1 MNTSALHSS
10 GQIHASQIEPYLPLT
25 DTLPHYVQL
34 ANYGNAWARQMLHR
48 ALRPLLHA
56 PSPALDGTL
65 RHMRQHVDAIEAAL
79 PAWEKALAHFASEN
93 ARRLEQEIM
102 ALPYEARTQAT
113 NDALEA
119 EFFARYAPDR
129 LAAFTAADLRI
140 REALRTLRSWG
151 FMGMYDALDRT
162 RDALRGMPREIRA
175 IRLALAKCAFDVALG
190 TSPSPERRQEQEML
204 FATELEEIFDFPA
217 LAERWRLVGSRGLQ
231 QLEDAWRGRMGAA
244 PDLRISSIRNA
255 LQLPPGVWYFLRD
268 FLCHSSI
275 TYHHYGA
282 WLWER
287 ARDIEKLAREETAL
301 QNTRCNGLV
310 RGASRGT

>member
-34 ANYGNAWARQMLHR
+34 ANYGNPWARQMLHR
-48 ALRPLLHA
+48 ALRPFFRA
-56 PSPALDGTL
+56 PSGTL
-65 RHMRQHVDAIEAAL
+65 RDMRQHVDAIEAAL
-79 PAWEKALAHFASEN
+79 PAWEKALARFASEN
-93 ARRLEQEIM
+93 VHRLEQEIM
-102 ALPYEARTQAT
+102 ALPYEAQIQAT
-113 NDALEA
+113 SDALEA

-129 LAAFTAADLRI
+129 LVASPAVDLRI
-140 REALRTLRSWG
+140 GGALRAFKNSEY
-151 FMGMYDALDRT
+151 MGIYGALLGMRN
-162 RDALRGMPREIRA
+162 ALTGVPREIRA

-190 TSPSPERRQEQEML
+190 TSPSPEARQEQERL
-204 FATELEEIFDFPA
+204 FATELEAIFDFPA
-217 LAERWRLVGSRGLQ
+217 LAERWRLVGSRGLE

-244 PDLRISSIRNA
+244 PELRISSIRNA

-268 FLCHSSI
+268 FLCHGTI

-282 WLWER
+282 WLGER

-301 QNTRCNGLV
+301 HNTRCNVLV
-310 RGASRGT
+310 RGSS